1 MTVSSALPTLAAG
14 TIVAKSYLA
23 FARVLAQSFR
33 RLHPTVPFFVLL
45 ADEEDGYFEP
55 SREPFQVLHLRDL
68 DIPHL
73 ERFRFH
79 YTQQPL
85 SYASTPYLLAY
96 LLKRG
101 FSRVVFLKQESLV
114 LGDLSSLF
122 DRLEKASIVLT
133 PHLVAPLAGADR
145 IPRELNILLSGIF
158 NVGLL
163 GVADTDA
170 TRQFLAWW
178 QDRVHTHCRHAVADG
193 MHYEQRWLDL
203 VPALFEDVDIV
214 RDPAYNVGH
223 WNLPERAVHV
233 HEDRVHVDEKPCR
246 LFRFSGYSPDDPLW
260 VTKHSPRLTRENV
273 GPAGIVFD
281 RFRIALEDAGY
292 HGTKGWPYAYGSF
305 DNGVPVPDAARSLY
319 LELGDVVE
327 RFGDPLRSA
336 ARHSFFSWL
345 NESVE
350 DQPSESQ
357 RVTRLWQAVYR
368 SRSDLQS
375 AFPDILGADRDAF
388 LDWTA
393 QSGVREHRISDRF
406 VGHRLA

>member
-1 MTVSSALPTLAAG
+1 MTVSSAPTLAAG

-23 FARVLAQSFR
+23 FARVLAQSFH

-55 SREPFQVLHLRDL
+55 SREPFPLLHLSDL

-79 YTQQPL
+79 YPQQPL

-101 FSRVVFLKQESLV
+101 FSRVVFIKQESLV
-114 LGDLSSLF
+114 LGDLSPVF

-163 GVADTDA
+163 GVADTDTA
-170 TRQFLAWW
+170 RQFLAWW

-203 VPALFEDVDIV
+203 VPALFEHVDIV
-214 RDPAYNVGH
+214 RDTAYNVGH

-233 HEDRVHVDEKPCR
+233 HEDRVHVDGEPCR
-246 LFRFSGYSPDDPLW
+246 LFRFSGYSPDDPSSM
-260 VTKHSPRLTRENV
+260 TRYSHRLTRENV

-292 HGTKGWPYAYGSF
+292 HDTKGWPYAYGSF
-305 DNGVPVPDAARSLY
+305 DNGVPIPDVARSLY

-327 RFGDPLRSA
+327 RFGDPFRSA

-350 DQPSESQ
+350 DQQSESQ
-357 RVTRLWQAVYR
+357 KVTRLWQAVYR
-368 SRSDLQS
+368 SRPDLQR
-375 AFPDILGADRDAF
+375 AFPDILGADRNAF

-393 QSGVREHRISDRF
+393 QSGVREHAVSDRF
-406 VGHRLA
+406 VGKRLA